1 MQMRFHITFLKFLGY
16 NFVKIEKISVNV
28 EVYEIAILECQTFA
42 FAWLPNTLLH
52 VCNWKIGAQ
61 NVLTFI
67 SLEKLMYFEN
77 WSTKS
82 NNINFSLK
90 LFCLFFICLV
100 STGYQIHYI

>member
-1 MQMRFHITFLKFLGY
+1 MLFQNIFLKFLVY
-16 NFVKIEKISVNV
+16 NFLKIEKISVNV
-28 EVYEIAILECQTFA
+28 EVFEIAISECQTFA

-77 WSTKS
+77 WSTKC
-82 NNINFSLK
+82 NNVNFSLK
-90 LFCLFFICLV
+90 IILFVFYVV
-100 STGYQIHYI
+100 STKYITFS

>member
-1 MQMRFHITFLKFLGY
+1 MKFLVY
-16 NFVKIEKISVNV
+16 NFLKIEKISVNV

-42 FAWLPNTLLH
+42 FAWLQNTLLH

-82 NNINFSLK
+82 NNINFSFK
-90 LFCLFFICLV
+90 LVCLLFMCLV

>member
-1 MQMRFHITFLKFLGY
+1 MKLRFK
-16 NFVKIEKISVNV
+16 N
-28 EVYEIAILECQTFA
+28 AR
-42 FAWLPNTLLH
+42 LLH
-52 VCNWKIGAQ
+52 LPGYQIHYYMYVCNLKIGAQ

-67 SLEKLMYFEN
+67 SLENLMYFEN